1 MKNNSLTYIL
11 AFAVSFSIFSCKSGG
26 EFTGREYMPDMAH
39 SIAYEANQSTYY
51 SLNQWST
58 KAEYEKYVQPR
69 LPVPGTVPHGKSEE
83 EFHNRKSY
91 TYPTYAFGN
100 TEEERTRATELILD
114 NPIKVSSAKDLEN
127 VLGKG
132 KELYEIYCSSCHGKA
147 ADGNGQLY
155 ASGAYPAAPQ
165 NFMKDEL
172 IASNDGRYY
181 HAIMHG
187 KNVMLSH
194 ADKLSHDERWMVIH
208 YIRSLQAAKKG
219 TEYNV
224 ETANSR
230 NGGKL
235 DKTDASDKNKD
246 DKETKDKK
254 SNEKK
259 K

>member
-1 MKNNSLTYIL
+1 MKNISLIYIIVI
-11 AFAVSFSIFSCKSGG
+11 AFILYSCKSGG

-58 KAEYEKYVQPR
+58 RAEYEKYVQPR

-100 TEEERTRATELILD
+100 TEDERTKATELILD
-114 NPIKVSSAKDLEN
+114 NPIKVSSAKDLDR

-172 IASNDGRYY
+172 IASTDGRYY

-208 YIRSLQAAKKG
+208 YIRSLQAVKKG
-219 TEYNV
+219 TEYSI
-224 ETANSR
+224 EAANTR
-230 NGGKL
+230 QGGKQP
-235 DKTDASDKNKD
+235 
-246 DKETKDKK
+246 
-254 SNEKK
+254 EKK
-259 K
+259 EDKDVKDAKTKEKNGK

>member
-1 MKNNSLTYIL
+1 MKNKMKYFAAL
-11 AFAVSFSIFSCKSGG
+11 AVTFSVLSCKSGG

-39 SIAYEANQSTYY
+39 SIAYEANLSTYY

-58 KAEYEKYVQPR
+58 KAEYEKFVQPR

-100 TEEERTRATELILD
+100 SEEERTKATELILD
-114 NPIKVSSAKDLEN
+114 NPIKVNSIQDLEN

-155 ASGAYPAAPQ
+155 ASGVYPAAPQ

-172 IASNDGRYY
+172 IASTDGRYY

-194 ADKLSHDERWMVIH
+194 ADKLSHDERWKVIH

-224 ETANSR
+224 EAANSR
-230 NGGKL
+230 HGGITVDKTKE
-235 DKTDASDKNKD
+235 DKKTDAKD
-246 DKETKDKK
+246 VKSKTK
-254 SNEKK
+254 
-259 K
+259 